1 MISTR
6 VASHGPAGQS
16 HLLWLKLKT
25 IWSYV
30 KLTIK
35 LFVVYVLL
43 TGDLLE
49 SLPRAVESSKP
60 VGAHLA
66 EYTNNWAEES
76 RLLGIMTMNTETLT
90 SLKEFKA
97 NARNVMRLASLLP
110 DDELFL
116 EDWERRNFGCESK
129 IPRECLLEVEN
140 EGDLLIERFR
150 ELISQ
155 NRELLLK
162 VQADQVEVWNKL
174 EKDGLIFAEHFLGV
188 VNVFLLVYLLFFM
201 GLKLF
206 AATFVLMSVY
216 SFYVIWKDW
225 IMFTSIKHIQHWFDI
240 ETFKIQGE
248 FGKACGLVIHKWIS
262 LIVIFILNYHTFFLW
277 KKSRNSHES
286 GEDPLKIFHFCLY
299 GEKGKLKRVISK
311 YREFININETREG
324 NTALHLAILG
334 NHLHVVQF
342 LLFTFKDELDS
353 DVKNDEGY
361 NPLDLA
367 IVRKHSNIANTL
379 LRCRYSNPR
388 ISSLIFAVETDQAKI
403 VRHLTQKLV
412 IFQVELVELIE
423 PLARF
428 CDQTI
433 ELKRKDIQKNHRM
446 ILQKETNKCKNMIL
460 SRLKNYHFD

>member
-6 VASHGPAGQS
+6 VAGPGPAGQS
-16 HLLWLKLKT
+16 HFLWLKLKT
-25 IWSYV
+25 IWSYI

-35 LFVVYVLL
+35 LFVAYVLL

-49 SLPRAVESSKP
+49 SLPRALESSKP

-66 EYTNNWAEES
+66 DYTNNWAEES
-76 RLLGIMTMNTETLT
+76 RLLGTYESLTETLT
-90 SLKEFKA
+90 NLKEVKA
-97 NARNVMRLASLLP
+97 KARNTMRLASRFP
-110 DDELFL
+110 DDQLFVQ
-116 EDWERRNFGCESK
+116 DWERRIFGCESK

-140 EGDLLIERFR
+140 EVAPLIERFR
-150 ELISQ
+150 ELESQ
-155 NRELLLK
+155 NRQLLLK
-162 VQADQVEVWNKL
+162 VQADQVEVWNRL
-174 EKDGLIFAEHFLGV
+174 EKDGLISAEHFLGV
-188 VNVFLLVYLLFFM
+188 ANIFLLVYLLFFM

-206 AATFVLMSVY
+206 AVTFALMSAY

-225 IMFTSIKHIQHWFDI
+225 IMFTSIKQDHFEI

-248 FGKACGLVIHKWIS
+248 FGKACGLVMHKWIS
-262 LIVIFILNYHTFFLW
+262 LIVIFILNYDSFFLW
-277 KKSRNSHES
+277 KKSQDSHES
-286 GEDPLKIFHFCLY
+286 GEDPLKIFHFCLI
-299 GEKGKLKRVISK
+299 GEKGKLKQVTSK
-311 YREFININETREG
+311 YRKFININETREG

-367 IVRKHSNIANTL
+367 IVRKQSNIANTL

-388 ISSLIFAVETDQAKI
+388 ISSLILAVETDQAKI

-433 ELKRKDIQKNHRM
+433 ELNRF
-446 ILQKETNKCKNMIL
+446 LLLLL
-460 SRLKNYHFD
+460 SRQI